1 MSVCGVSLGLRSV
14 LTVGVLLVCGVAAH
28 AKPTTVPAPAASPAP
43 VEPQAPS
50 HRPYHATR
58 PTEGARNYYATF
70 WGVTDLRVRLTSSD
84 NLVKFTYRVVNPKLA
99 QQVGDHAATP
109 EMVALRTNAV
119 LQVPTVEKI
128 GTLRQATAKEAGREY
143 WMVFSNKGHVVQ
155 SGDRV
160 NVIIGNFRAL
170 DLVIE

>member
-1 MSVCGVSLGLRSV
+1 MNARRYGRQVGWGLAAA
-14 LTVGVLLVCGVAAH
+14 LLVATAM
-28 AKPTTVPAPAASPAP
+28 AKPAPTPVPAPAP
-43 VEPQAPS
+43 VEPQAPT
-50 HRPYHATR
+50 HRPYHATH

-84 NLVKFTYRVVNPKLA
+84 NLVKFTWRVVNPKLA
-99 QQVGDHAATP
+99 QAVGDHTATP
-109 EMVALRTNAV
+109 EMVALRSNVV

-143 WMVFSNKGHVVQ
+143 WMVFSNKGHPVR

-170 DLVIE
+170 DLVVE